1 MSEPEGEGKFWGVGG
16 LRKRAT
22 EGDPKSKKEGR
33 LGDFRSGESQGGGQG
48 CRGERVL
55 SCCSPGSTSD
65 PTALAQGQSRGL
77 LFPSPSLTSVFA
89 THPVSLW
96 GRPLLPTWPV
106 CPPSSTKIRC
116 DLEDLEG
123 R

>member
-1 MSEPEGEGKFWGVGG
+1 MSEPEGEGKFWGGR

-48 CRGERVL
+48 CQGERVL

-65 PTALAQGQSRGL
+65 PTALAQGQSHGL
-77 LFPSPSLTSVFA
+77 LFPSLSLTSVFA
-89 THPVSLW
+89 THPSVSL
-96 GRPLLPTWPV
+96 GPSTLLPTWPV